1 MKIMLRMNDWGRVNT
16 IPSRRARLLGILLL
30 FIVHHSLFSQPGTWQ
45 SHVSYR
51 SAQSVA
57 VVGSKVYAATQ
68 NGFFFYDETSGET
81 TTLSRTNG
89 LSDVGISRLLYLTE
103 QKRLLIA
110 YRNGNLDLLTVT
122 DAGEPGEVKN
132 INTIVTATNLP
143 PTRTITHINR
153 VNDLAYLSTNFGLVV
168 LDIVN
173 DEIRDTYFTSPE
185 IVIYATAVAND
196 SLYALTSP
204 PDSTSSYGFQY
215 RLRAVRL
222 APNVNIAAPNNWR
235 AVPEPDVFMRSLVAN
250 QGRLYVSVDNKGIY
264 ERQGGKWV
272 LTQPLANRIIRL
284 FPSAG
289 GLIVATEQAVTLP
302 NTTTFA
308 GPLLTDPVEV
318 VADENQVWVAD
329 PQSSL
334 LAGRSGSFERIAPEG
349 PTSDQ
354 FSYLYAY
361 SQTLVASPT
370 VASAGLPVE
379 LYSVPNSRWQGFTI
393 PNYQDVGFTAAAYL
407 RTEQRLYLG
416 GRGLWSQ
423 TEGQQPAPV
432 TLSATINPSLLINN
446 LATDLDG
453 NLWIVPE
460 TNGRQALLH
469 VRRADGTFETF
480 SVTGLAGIRQVVPDD
495 NGFLWLISTG
505 NDLVVYD
512 PKRNEIRSFNITPQ
526 ALVKDR
532 TGVIWIG
539 TSTGPLVF
547 DSPADA
553 FDTRFVPLAPTLNRR
568 RLLGNESITAIA
580 VDGGNRKWLGTTSGL
595 YQVAPD
601 GSQLIN
607 TFTAANSPLPDNNVQ
622 ALAVEPVS
630 GRVFILTGAPGN
642 TNNLVSY
649 GGSATEPAETL
660 TNLTIFP
667 NPVRP
672 DFSGTVSINGLTE
685 NSTVKILDAGGQLT
699 YETRSQGGTATW
711 NLRDYRGRSAQTGV
725 YLVVVVSADGTQG
738 LAGKLAVVR

>member
-1 MKIMLRMNDWGRVNT
+1 MKITRRMNDRAFTKTSPN
-16 IPSRRARLLGILLL
+16 SRLWLLSHSLLL
-30 FIVHHSLFSQPGTWQ
+30 IVHCSLFAQPGTWQ

-57 VVGSKVYAATQ
+57 VVGSKVYTATQ
-68 NGFFFYDETSGET
+68 SGFFFYDKTTGET
-81 TTLSRTNG
+81 TVLSRANG
-89 LSDVGISRLLYLTE
+89 LSDAGISRLLYLTE

-110 YRNGNLDLLTVT
+110 YRNGNLDFLTLT
-122 DAGEPGEVKN
+122 DTGEPGVVKN
-132 INTIVTATNLP
+132 INTIITATNLP
-143 PTRTITHINR
+143 TTRTITHINR

-168 LDIVN
+168 LDVVN
-173 DEIRDTYFTSPE
+173 DEIRDTYFTDPE
-185 IVIYATAVAND
+185 IIIYATAAAND

-204 PDSTSSYGFQY
+204 PGSTTNYGFQY

-222 APNVNIAAPNNWR
+222 APNVNIAAPDNWR
-235 AVPEPDVFMRSLVAN
+235 AVPEPDVFMRSVVAS
-250 QGRLYVSVDNKGIY
+250 QGRLYVSVDNKGVY
-264 ERQGGKWV
+264 ERRGGQWV
-272 LTQPLANRIIRL
+272 LTQSLANRIVRL
-284 FPSAG
+284 FPASG
-289 GLIVATEQAVTLP
+289 GLLVATEQAITLP
-302 NTTTFA
+302 NATTFS
-308 GPLLTDPVEV
+308 GSLLTDPVEV
-318 VADENQVWVAD
+318 TADGSQIWVAD
-329 PQSSL
+329 AQNSL
-334 LAGRSGSFERIAPEG
+334 LAGRSGALERIAPEG
-349 PTSDQ
+349 PTLDR
-354 FSYLYAY
+354 FSYLYTY
-361 SQTLVASPT
+361 PQTLVASSEA
-370 VASAGLPVE
+370 VSAGPQVE
-379 LYSVPNSRWQGFTI
+379 LYAVPTSRWQSITI
-393 PNYQDVGFTAAAYL
+393 PNYQDIGFTAAAYL
-407 RTEQRLYLG
+407 PTEQRLYLG

-423 TEGQQPAPV
+423 AEGQLPVPV
-432 TLSATINPSLLINN
+432 TLPATINPGLRINS

-460 TNGRQALLH
+460 TNGRQALLY
-469 VRRADGTFETF
+469 VRRADGAFQSF
-480 SVTGLAGIRQVVPDD
+480 SVTGQAGIRQVVPDD
-495 NGFLWLISTG
+495 NGFLWLVTTG
-505 NDLVVYD
+505 NDLVVFD
-512 PKRNEIRSFNITPQ
+512 PRTSLNRSFNITPQ

-580 VDGGNRKWLGTTSGL
+580 VDGGNRKWLGTTRGL

-607 TFTAANSPLPDNNVQ
+607 TFTTANSPLPDNNVQ
-622 ALAVEPVS
+622 ALAVEPIS
-630 GRVFILTGAPGN
+630 GRVFMLTGSPGN
-642 TNNLVSY
+642 ANNLVSY

-672 DFSGTVSINGLTE
+672 DFTGTVGINGLTD
-685 NSTVKILDAGGQLT
+685 NSTVKILDAGGQLV

-725 YLVVVVSADGTQG
+725 YLVVVVGADGSEG